1 MRWPSLRARLRWLI
15 VTMLV
20 LVLLPLALYSFRRTT
35 AEMEELSDGRLAQA
49 AHTISSLIQRA
60 GVRAM
65 IGDETL
71 LVPVQKKS
79 TLRDL
84 GQARTDE
91 SEVGFQVFNS
101 QGQLLLGTANLSTL
115 PSSAMDRS
123 EFLDLKK
130 GHHIWRVFTF
140 VDKTND
146 MVIRVADRYDT
157 REEIVHALWLDH
169 GLPFLLGL
177 PVLALLVGWAVK
189 RGLQPLTGLASALAS
204 REPGNREPITLDH
217 SPLELQPVL
226 AALNE
231 QLERQ
236 ENALERE
243 RRFSADVA
251 HELRTPAASITL
263 NLESAM
269 ATTDLAEIYD
279 SIAGAQN
286 SVRALSRR
294 IEQLLALAKLE
305 ANVAANQ
312 PATIDLLEIAGD
324 VIAELSPAIA
334 GSGVEL
340 GLPRRQA
347 PVLIQGYDA
356 ALAALL
362 RNLLEN
368 ALRHVPRGGQIQL
381 AIEQNAHETTLEV
394 IDDGPGI
401 PLERRSAVFTRF
413 HREASSRGDGYG
425 LGLSIVQR
433 VAWLHR
439 ASIEL
444 LDSPFGKGLRVRVAI
459 PAGA

>member
-140 VDKTND
+140 VDKAND

-459 PAGA
+459 PAGT